1 MRKKLKIFW
10 GLGIVGI
17 LFIVIATIFI
27 VITIPYIDS
36 SAISNQNEINLFYHH
51 YLKYENAINYCEETN
66 NLLKILKQMGL
77 DESDVD
83 YRDIVYDIID
93 CKIHA
98 ISLAYLMAT
107 NDVNVPTEKWKGMQ
121 QNELD
126 QELYKYREEMI
137 IRLNSLYDERVIIA
151 ESKTHFLI
159 SAIFF
164 QIFGLIIINIIPII
178 QSTWGKQT

>member
-1 MRKKLKIFW
+1 
-10 GLGIVGI
+10 
-17 LFIVIATIFI
+17 
-27 VITIPYIDS
+27 
-36 SAISNQNEINLFYHH
+36 
-51 YLKYENAINYCEETN
+51 
-66 NLLKILKQMGL
+66 
-77 DESDVD
+77 
-83 YRDIVYDIID
+83 
-93 CKIHA
+93 
-98 ISLAYLMAT
+98 MAT